1 MPMRTT
7 LTLAD
12 DVAALLRRA
21 QKRLGGTLRSVVN
34 EALRRGLADMLD
46 SRPAEKAF
54 RTHAVSLRPAVPDVD
69 DVAETLALAE
79 GEAFR

>member
-1 MPMRTT
+1 MRTT

-21 QKRLGGTLRSVVN
+21 HKQLGGTLRSVVN
-34 EALRRGLADMLD
+34 DALRLGL
-46 SRPAEKAF
+46 SRLLEERPQQRAF
-54 RTHAVSLRPAVPDVD
+54 RTRTVQLGPLVPDVD

-79 GEAFR
+79 GDSVS